1 MDYISPRGALSSDRL
16 ARGAEVPRTARESP
30 SMPRARP
37 APPLCRSRP
46 DRRRS
51 QHATPTAGA
60 RNEPDGKLGDSTGA
74 TPQSIAGRGTNPMAS
89 WEGATPP
96 ADDPAPTRNELSCH
110 FAAPGPLKHGAWVAG
125 AKRSVPRMR
134 RRLPGHATLC
144 PGHPD
149 LQNHR
154 SRTSP
159 RSNSRRNEPNGK
171 LGSRNGAGRRSEP
184 GAERTQWQAGGA
196 RRGLVDA
203 NRWRRTNPMAIWA
216 KPPRGEFSAAGWPRG
231 RIFGIM
237 KGPRTC
243 RPNLPPLGPAGQTPP

>member
-1 MDYISPRGALSSDRL
+1 MDYLSPRGALSPDRL

-30 SMPRARP
+30 SMPHARP

-74 TPQSIAGRGTNPMAS
+74 APQSIAGRGTNPMAS
-89 WEGATPP
+89 WAGATPP

-110 FAAPGPLKHGAWVAG
+110 FAAPGPLKHWAWMAG
-125 AKRSVPRMR
+125 ARRSVSRVR
-134 RRLPGHATLC
+134 RRLPGHAALC

-154 SRTSP
+154 SRTSH
-159 RSNSRRNEPNGK
+159 RSNSRRGTNPMASWVVATAPADAPNLVRNEPNGK
-171 LGSRNGAGRRSEP
+171 LEGHAAASSTRIV
-184 GAERTQWQAGGA
+184 GAERTQWQAGQSRPAANSA
-196 RRGLVDA
+196 RPGG
-203 NRWRRTNPMAIWA
+203 P
-216 KPPRGEFSAAGWPRG
+216 AAGSSG
-231 RIFGIM
+231 
-237 KGPRTC
+237 
-243 RPNLPPLGPAGQTPP
+243 